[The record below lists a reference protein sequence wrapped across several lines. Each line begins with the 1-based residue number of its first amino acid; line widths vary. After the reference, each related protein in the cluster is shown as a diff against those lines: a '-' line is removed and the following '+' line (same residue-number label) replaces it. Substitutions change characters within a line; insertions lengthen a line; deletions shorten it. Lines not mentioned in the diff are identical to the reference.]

1 MTSFLQ
7 SRRAFLRQSSA
18 TALSLGFAPSLLSAP
33 ARQFEHLSVQLYSV
47 RDDMKRDPQGTLR
60 QVADIGYK
68 EVEPA
73 SYIDGKCYGMAPSD
87 FKKACNDLG
96 MTIVSSHVVFG
107 KKDWNATAK
116 DISDT
121 YKRCIADSVAM
132 GQTFLISPWFDADKK
147 NLDEVKR
154 TLDAM
159 NVCGERCK
167 AAGLQFGFH
176 NHHDEFEIKHGDK
189 VLYQIMLEQLDPKL
203 VIQQLDTCNM
213 KIANANAVEWLTKYP
228 KHIRMLH
235 VKDKA
240 KGKDESTMLGEGEI
254 DWNPLFAAAKKAGI
268 KYYVVE
274 QESYGENSPID
285 CIEADFI
292 RMKLWNA

>member
-1 MTSFLQ
+1 MTSFIQ
-7 SRRAFLRQSSA
+7 SRRNFLRQGSA
-18 TALSLGFAPSLLSAP
+18 AALSLGIAP
-33 ARQFEHLSVQLYSV
+33 ALLAAPQKQFEHISVQLYSV
-47 RDDMKRDPQGTLR
+47 RDDMKRDPLGTLR

-73 SYIDGKCYGMAPSD
+73 SYVEGKCYGLSPAD
-87 FKKACNDLG
+87 FHKACHDLG
-96 MTIVSSHVVFG
+96 LTISSSHIVFG
-107 KKDWNATAK
+107 KKDWNTATK
-116 DISDT
+116 DISDN
-121 YKRCIADSVAM
+121 YKRAIADSVTM

-147 NLDEVKR
+147 NLDEVKQA
-154 TLDAM
+154 LDTW

-189 VLYQIMLEQLDPKL
+189 LLYQIMLEQLDPKL

-254 DWNPLFAAAKKAGI
+254 DWKPLFAAAKKAGI
-268 KYYVVE
+268 RYYVVE
-274 QESYGENSPID
+274 QESYEANLPID